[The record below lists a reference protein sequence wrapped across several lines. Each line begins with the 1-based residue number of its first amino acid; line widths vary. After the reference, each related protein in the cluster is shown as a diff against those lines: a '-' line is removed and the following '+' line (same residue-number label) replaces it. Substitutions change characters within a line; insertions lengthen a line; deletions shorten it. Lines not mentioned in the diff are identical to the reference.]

1 MQCCRGLLL
10 ELVREAVRF
19 ASVGMRCRIAVL
31 ALALMMAIPGSH
43 ARAQGGLQD
52 FPRPMLEEPVF
63 QRKSAERSATQAAML
78 KSIQKGRLR
87 GAQYH
92 LRRLLTLEAYA
103 RYKQRPDLA
112 RKLRL
117 RILEQRATI
126 RTINSTM

>member
-1 MQCCRGLLL
+1 MQCCRALLL

-31 ALALMMAIPGSH
+31 ALVLMAIPGSH

-78 KSIQKGRLR
+78 KSSIQKGRLR

>member
-1 MQCCRGLLL
+1 MQCCRALLL

-31 ALALMMAIPGSH
+31 ALVLMAIPGSH
-43 ARAQGGLQD
+43 ARTQGGLQD

-63 QRKSAERSATQAAML
+63 QKKSAERSATQAAML

>member
-31 ALALMMAIPGSH
+31 ALVLMAIPGSH
-43 ARAQGGLQD
+43 ARTQGGLQD

-63 QRKSAERSATQAAML
+63 QKKSAERSATQAAML

>member
-31 ALALMMAIPGSH
+31 ALVLMAIPGSH

>member
-1 MQCCRGLLL
+1 MQCCRDLLL

-19 ASVGMRCRIAVL
+19 ASVRLRCRIAVL
-31 ALALMMAIPGSH
+31 ALVLMAIPGSH

-63 QRKSAERSATQAAML
+63 QRKSEERSATQAAML

>member
-1 MQCCRGLLL
+1 
-10 ELVREAVRF
+10 
-19 ASVGMRCRIAVL
+19 MRCRIAIL
-31 ALALMMAIPGSH
+31 ALVFMAIPASH
-43 ARAQGGLQD
+43 AGAQDGLQD
-52 FPRPMLEEPVF
+52 LPRPTLETSVF
-63 QRKSAERSATQAAML
+63 QLKSAQRSATQAAML

-92 LRRLLTLEAYA
+92 LRRLLTLEASA

>member
-1 MQCCRGLLL
+1 MRFF
-10 ELVREAVRF
+10 AVPIPFATLALRF

-31 ALALMMAIPGSH
+31 ALVLMAIPGSH

-52 FPRPMLEEPVF
+52 FSRPMLEEPVF

>member
-1 MQCCRGLLL
+1 
-10 ELVREAVRF
+10 
-19 ASVGMRCRIAVL
+19 MRLRTAVL
-31 ALALMMAIPGSH
+31 ALVLMAIPGSH
-43 ARAQGGLQD
+43 ARALDGLQD
-52 FPRPMLEEPVF
+52 FQRPMRERPVF
-63 QRKSAERSATQAAML
+63 QLKSAERSATQAAML

-92 LRRLLTLEAYA
+92 LRRLLTLEAYT

>member
-1 MQCCRGLLL
+1 MQCCRALLL

-31 ALALMMAIPGSH
+31 ALVLMAIPGSH

-117 RILEQRATI
+117 RILGQRATI